1 MTARFRFWE
10 VEFGMVGIDRF
21 TAPFSFVG
29 CPAMSVPIRGDGP
42 FPPGVQLV
50 AAPGK
55 DGYLL
60 RAAAKLRDEGVVH
73 G

>member
-10 VEFGMVGIDRF
+10 AEFGVVGVDRF

-29 CPAMSVPIRGDGP
+29 CPAMSMPGEGP

-60 RAAAKLRDEGVVH
+60 RAASRLREEGVVH